1 MRLILFVYLSML
13 LVSCSE
19 QSVDSSEH
27 TKYPNTPTMQSAEDA
42 GNAPSTDRTGR

>member
-1 MRLILFVYLSML
+1 MRLILVVYLSML

-19 QSVDSSEH
+19 QPVDRS
-27 TKYPNTPTMQSAEDA
+27 EDA

>member
-1 MRLILFVYLSML
+1 MRLIIVVYLSML

-19 QSVDSSEH
+19 QPIDSLEH
-27 TKYPNTPTMQSAEDA
+27 TNYPNTPTMQSAEDA